1 MTQTKAVIEVLMA
14 VADAIKELKAV
25 PSGHLYAA
33 LMGKM
38 DIQSYEAIIRTLV
51 NTKLVARRGD
61 LLVWVG

>member
-14 VADAIKELKAV
+14 VADAIKELKEV

-38 DIQSYEAIIRTLV
+38 DIQSYEAIIRTLI
-51 NTKLVARRGD
+51 NSKLVARRSD